1 MWEETASCVLE
12 NGDDELRKG
21 SDCFEV
27 VSCAILVD
35 SQ

>member
-1 MWEETASCVLE
+1 MWEETASYVLE
-12 NGDDELRKG
+12 NGDDELQKG
-21 SDCFEV
+21 SDFFEV